1 MRSRVDS
8 IYSRSKG
15 ELRLQIYDA
24 LHTSPDGIDYRM
36 PSLQEDESIA
46 IDLHTHGRS
55 PAFWSPTDNRD
66 DRGVKVA
73 GVFGNLHQVRPS
85 AAFRLAVNG
94 YYQTLGHPW
103 ETSRNGATPPQDDL
117 DAGSYRTI
125 LKWLGLGRGG

>member
-1 MRSRVDS
+1 
-8 IYSRSKG
+8 
-15 ELRLQIYDA
+15 
-24 LHTSPDGIDYRM
+24 M

-55 PAFWSPTDNRD
+55 PAFWSTTDNRD

-73 GVFGNLHQVRPS
+73 GVFGHLHQVRPS
-85 AAFRLAVNG
+85 AAFRLALNG
-94 YYQTLGHPW
+94 YYQTLRHPW
-103 ETSRNGATPPQDDL
+103 EPLRNGATPPQDDL